1 MKEDLNKALSEDA
14 KKIRGAMKEIIE
26 NNRIINKELVE
37 QMINSDFGLLEE
49 YNLLTKSIL
58 DAAKVLND
66 VNAQTPKTIKEIEK
80 IQEKKKAID
89 LNDLVDE

>member
-1 MKEDLNKALSEDA
+1 MKEDLNKALKEDA
-14 KKIRGAMKEIIE
+14 KKIRGAMREIIE
-26 NNRIINKELVE
+26 NNRIINKDLVE